1 MMTAEELLA
10 TPDPLVRVV
19 RGKPTPEELVA
30 LVTGLM
36 MFQDDAPN
44 VQHHAAHAQSAWT
57 DRATLLNA
65 HPFGLATGNW
75 ARSSS
80 R

>member
-10 TPDPLVRVV
+10 TSDPLVRVV

-30 LVTGLM
+30 LVAGLM
-36 MFQDDAPN
+36 ALQDATPS
-44 VQHHAAHAQSAWT
+44 VHHHPAHAQSAWT

-65 HPFGLATGNW
+65 HPFRAVTGNW